1 MKAKGII
8 IFKNNATHIIFFTI
22 IKFISF
28 SSSYIGP
35 ILTSLFYIPIR
46 TFHFNNCEI
55 MSIDLLHIQTLSS
68 LSFPSKERKMRAQQ
82 KIRPSIFL
90 SLTPFYSQT
99 KQTIFLISMSFS
111 FSSFLSFIFFQ
122 TKQSIKKFGILL
134 TSDLKSVYGI
144 MINSIQLEFLIQ
156 FF

>member
-55 MSIDLLHIQTLSS
+55 MSIDLLHIQTLCS
-68 LSFPSKERKMRAQQ
+68 LSFPSKLGGKKNEGPIENQALH
-82 KIRPSIFL
+82 FL
-90 SLTPFYSQT
+90 FPHTLLFSNQTNDISYLYVFFLLFFPF
-99 KQTIFLISMSFS
+99 LHL
-111 FSSFLSFIFFQ
+111 LS
-122 TKQSIKKFGILL
+122 
-134 TSDLKSVYGI
+134 
-144 MINSIQLEFLIQ
+144 N
-156 FF
+156 